1 MRVQCLTF
9 ETWQPGTLQYKAEDK
24 VQCIYTVYKSSH
36 KHELFVYIS
45 VYVGILL
52 CTHVATN
59 EHDAEQ
65 LRRALEQARSH
76 PLFPVLDY
84 MARKL
89 HTLSEKLDLVDK
101 KLGQLEAEVTVNFP
115 ASQKDVKD
123 LIKEQGKK
131 MFKIK
136 GSAYE
141 VTCTSSVLEIA
152 SMTTCSVYYN
162 IDQLQLNHGY

>member
-1 MRVQCLTF
+1 MKHGNQAHYSTRQRTRYSVYI
-9 ETWQPGTLQYKAEDK
+9 QYTSQA
-24 VQCIYTVYKSSH
+24 I

-141 VTCTSSVLEIA
+141 VNLYKVVCWK
-152 SMTTCSVYYN
+152 
-162 IDQLQLNHGY
+162 